1 MHRNDV
7 SSGAGSHRKALDQ
20 QQKHRTATAA
30 TATAAVTMCSR
41 NIKISVVLFLV
52 LIPIFTALPHN
63 HNLSKRS
70 NFFDLECK
78 GIFNKTMFFR
88 LDRICEDCYQLF
100 RETSIH
106 RLCKQECF
114 GSPFFNACIE
124 ALQLH
129 EEMDKYNEWR
139 DTLGRK

>member
-1 MHRNDV
+1 MLNKSYFV
-7 SSGAGSHRKALDQ
+7 N
-20 QQKHRTATAA
+20 
-30 TATAAVTMCSR
+30 MCSR

-52 LIPIFTALPHN
+52 LIPLFTALPHN

-106 RLCKQECF
+106 RLCKQDCF

-139 DTLGRK
+139 DTLGKK